1 MSFSIREQRKKA
13 SKSATV
19 NIKTDIP
26 FLAKLFA
33 RNVAVPLKD
42 EFIHLEE
49 NTSLGAVVSI

>member
-1 MSFSIREQRKKA
+1 MSFSIRDQGKRHRKA
-13 SKSATV
+13 ATV

-49 NTSLGAVVSI
+49 NMLLGAVVSI

>member
-1 MSFSIREQRKKA
+1 MGPKGEILEY
-13 SKSATV
+13 
-19 NIKTDIP
+19 KTDIP